1 MPHQPT
7 HPAPRDF
14 TAASREDT
22 FAGHCDAH
30 REAVRRWRADG
41 SRGKRPRLLD
51 AAEREQLRDTIR
63 TTGRHVAR
71 MERALLARQ
80 PSRVARPRGTG
91 ARPARRAAASSSTSG
106 SDPGGEDSEPEPP
119 ASARLRLAAP
129 PRATLSFGCLAAQ
142 DRGAQVEQVAR

>member
-1 MPHQPT
+1 MSHQPT

-30 REAVRRWRADG
+30 REAVARWRADG
-41 SRGKRPRLLD
+41 RRGQRPQLLD
-51 AAEREQLRDTIR
+51 AAEREQHRDTIR

-91 ARPARRAAASSSTSG
+91 ARRAAASSSTS
-106 SDPGGEDSEPEPP
+106 SADPGDDPPGEPP
-119 ASARLRLAAP
+119 GDATPALLR
-129 PRATLSFGCLAAQ
+129 TAQ
-142 DRGAQVEQVAR
+142 LVGVAR